1 MVLIIRLLNDL
12 RMKKR
17 IPLFLIVL
25 LLIMANLILSCDEK
39 INFLEVD
46 CADCYRIKPD
56 DGELIIQVTINGENP
71 KVPIVIYRDKIES
84 GRIRI
89 RDTVSEKTVYIEVP
103 LNHYYSVKA
112 EYKAGNDSVFAVDGD
127 RIKTHR
133 VTDQCDTICWII
145 KGGRYDLR
153 LKEKAP

>member
-1 MVLIIRLLNDL
+1 
-12 RMKKR
+12 MKKK
-17 IPLFLIVL
+17 IPLFFWILVL
-25 LLIMANLILSCDEK
+25 LIGNLISSCDE
-39 INFLEVD
+39 NFDFFEVD
-46 CADCYRIKPD
+46 CSECYRIKPD
-56 DGELIIQVTINGENP
+56 NGELIIHVTINDENP
-71 KVPIVIYRDKIES
+71 EVPIAIYRDRIEY

-112 EYKAGNDSVFAVDGD
+112 EYKTGNDSIFTVDGD

-145 KGGRYDLR
+145 KGGKYDLR
-153 LKEKAP
+153 LKEKVP

>member
-1 MVLIIRLLNDL
+1 
-12 RMKKR
+12 MKKK
-17 IPLFLIVL
+17 IPLFFMVL
-25 LLIMANLILSCDEK
+25 LPIMANLIFSCDEK
-39 INFLEVD
+39 FNFLEVN
-46 CADCYRIKPD
+46 CSDCYRIKPD
-56 DGELIIQVTINGENP
+56 SSELIIQLTINNENP
-71 KVPIVIYRDKIES
+71 EVPITIYRDRIEA

-112 EYKAGNDSVFAVDGD
+112 EYKVGNDSVFAVDGD

>member
-1 MVLIIRLLNDL
+1 
-12 RMKKR
+12 MKKK
-17 IPLFLIVL
+17 IPLFLMVL
-25 LLIMANLILSCDEK
+25 LPVIANFIFSCDK
-39 INFLEVD
+39 NFDFLEVD
-46 CADCYRIKPD
+46 CSDCYRIRPD
-56 DGELIIQVTINGENP
+56 SGELIIQVSINNENP
-71 KVPIVIYRDKIES
+71 EVPIAIYRDRIES

-89 RDTVSEKTVYIEVP
+89 RDTVSEEKVYIEVP

-112 EYKAGNDSVFAVDGD
+112 EYKAGNDSIIAVDGD

-145 KGGRYDLR
+145 KGGKYDLR

>member
-1 MVLIIRLLNDL
+1 
-12 RMKKR
+12 MKKK
-17 IPLFLIVL
+17 IPLFLRIIFT
-25 LLIMANLILSCDEK
+25 IMAIHMFSCDK
-39 INFLEVD
+39 NFNFLEVD
-46 CADCYRIKPD
+46 CSECYRIKPD
-56 DGELIIQVTINGENP
+56 NGELIIQVTINNENP
-71 KVPIVIYRDKIES
+71 EVPIAIYRDRIES

-112 EYKAGNDSVFAVDGD
+112 EYKAGNDSIFAVDGE
-127 RIKTHR
+127 RIETHR

-153 LKEKAP
+153 LKEKTP

>member
-1 MVLIIRLLNDL
+1 MKKKISLFLTVLLPIMAILII
-12 RMKKR
+12 
-17 IPLFLIVL
+17 
-25 LLIMANLILSCDEK
+25 SCDE
-39 INFLEVD
+39 NFDFLEINYSE
-46 CADCYRIKPD
+46 CYRTIPEN
-56 DGELIIQVTINGENP
+56 GELIINVTINDENP
-71 KVPIVIYRDKIES
+71 EVPIAIYRDRIES

-89 RDTVSEKTVYIEVP
+89 KDTISEKTVYIEVP

-112 EYKAGNDSVFAVDGD
+112 EYKVGNDSVFAIDGE

-153 LKEKAP
+153 LKEQIP